1 MHRNIGR
8 AGDGTTF
15 GRQPATS
22 AAPRFAR
29 RGMNRLGCLNPRLQ
43 TRQQQ
48 RDFGSRHC
56 FAEKKS
62 LYLHASFSA
71 QNFKLFLGLD
81 PLRGGDH
88 AQAGT
93 EPHDGADNGHAI
105 IVFAEF
111 ADEGSSIL
119 ILSNGKLRKTQ

>member
-1 MHRNIGR
+1 
-8 AGDGTTF
+8 
-15 GRQPATS
+15 
-22 AAPRFAR
+22 
-29 RGMNRLGCLNPRLQ
+29 MNRLGCLNPRLQ

-48 RDFGSRHC
+48 RDFGGRHC

-88 AQAGT
+88 AQL
-93 EPHDGADNGHAI
+93 EPSRMTARIMAMQSL
-105 IVFAEF
+105 FLP
-111 ADEGSSIL
+111 SSRM
-119 ILSNGKLRKTQ
+119 KDRQF